1 MKKLVVFSGAG
12 MSAESGINTFR
23 DSDGLW
29 EQYRIEDVA
38 TPQAWARDPELV
50 QRFYNARRKNILEA
64 EPNAA
69 HVLIAELE
77 QDYDVHVITQNI
89 DDLHERAGSSNV
101 IHLHG
106 NIRLAKTSGP
116 DAQSTEEFYPVDGA
130 ELYLNQHFCKAGYPL
145 RPHVV
150 WFGEAVPAYAE
161 AQACIQDADIFV
173 VIGTS
178 LQVYPVAG
186 LIHEIPIA
194 CQAYYLDPKAD
205 QQQLPQQFH
214 KIAQTATQGMQQ
226 LSQLLGNRLLTS
238 QRK

>member
-38 TPQAWARDPELV
+38 TPQAWARDPQLV
-50 QRFYNARRKNILEA
+50 QCFYNARRKNILEA
-64 EPNAA
+64 EPNTA
-69 HVLIAELE
+69 HLQIAQLQ

-89 DDLHERAGSSNV
+89 DDLHERAGSSKV

-116 DAQSTEEFYPVDGA
+116 DAQSTTEFYPVEET
-130 ELYLNQHFCKAGYPL
+130 ELDLNKHFCTAGYPL

-161 AQACIQDADIFV
+161 AQSCVQDADIFV

-186 LIHEIPIA
+186 LIHDIPVS
-194 CQAYYLDPKAD
+194 CQAYYIDPRAD
-205 QQQLPQQFH
+205 QQQLPVQFH
-214 KIAQTATQGMQQ
+214 KITQTATHGMQQ
-226 LSQLLGNRLLTS
+226 LIQLLE
-238 QRK
+238 K

>member
-38 TPQAWARDPELV
+38 TPQAWARDPQLV

-64 EPNAA
+64 EPNTA
-69 HVLIAELE
+69 HLQIAQLQ

-89 DDLHERAGSSNV
+89 DDLHERAGSSKV

-116 DAQSTEEFYPVDGA
+116 DAQSTTEFYPVEET
-130 ELYLNQHFCKAGYPL
+130 ELDLNKHFCTAGYPL

-161 AQACIQDADIFV
+161 AQNCVQDADIFV

-186 LIHEIPIA
+186 LIHDIPA
-194 CQAYYLDPKAD
+194 SCQAYYIDPKAD
-205 QQQLPQQFH
+205 QQQLPVQFH
-214 KIAQTATQGMQQ
+214 KITQTATHGMQQ
-226 LSQLLGNRLLTS
+226 LIQLLE
-238 QRK
+238 K

>member
-38 TPQAWARDPELV
+38 TPQAWARDPQLV

-64 EPNAA
+64 EPNTA
-69 HVLIAELE
+69 HLLIAQLQ

-89 DDLHERAGSSNV
+89 DDLHERAGSSKV

-116 DAQSTEEFYPVDGA
+116 DAQNTTKFYPVEET
-130 ELYLNQHFCKAGYPL
+130 ELDLNKHFCTAGYPL

-161 AQACIQDADIFV
+161 AQNCVQDADIFV

-186 LIHEIPIA
+186 LIHDIPA
-194 CQAYYLDPKAD
+194 SCQAYYIDPKAD
-205 QQQLPQQFH
+205 QQQLPVQFH
-214 KIAQTATQGMQQ
+214 KITQTATDGVQQ
-226 LSQLLGNRLLTS
+226 LIQLLE
-238 QRK
+238 K

>member
-29 EQYRIEDVA
+29 EQYRIEEVA
-38 TPQAWARDPELV
+38 TPEAWAKNPQLV

-64 EPNAA
+64 QPNAA
-69 HVLIAELE
+69 HQVIA
-77 QDYDVHVITQNI
+77 
-89 DDLHERAGSSNV
+89 DLERAGSSKV

-106 NIRLAKTSGP
+106 NIRLAKSSGP
-116 DAQSTEEFYPVDGA
+116 DAQSTTEFYPIEGS
-130 ELYLNQHFCKAGYPL
+130 ELDLNQHFCKAGYPL

-150 WFGEAVPAYAE
+150 WFGEAVPAYE
-161 AQACIQDADIFV
+161 AAQDCVQDADIFV

-186 LIHEIPIA
+186 LIHEIPA
-194 CQAYYLDPKAD
+194 SCQAYYIDPKAE
-205 QQQLPQQFH
+205 QQHLPGQFY
-214 KIAQTATQGMQQ
+214 KIPQNATDGMQT
-226 LSQLLGNRLLTS
+226 LLGLLKS
-238 QRK
+238 GN

>member
-38 TPQAWARDPELV
+38 TPQAWARDPQLV

-64 EPNAA
+64 EPNTA
-69 HVLIAELE
+69 HLLIAQLQ

-89 DDLHERAGSSNV
+89 DDLHERAGSSKV

-116 DAQSTEEFYPVDGA
+116 DAQSTTEFYPVEETGLD
-130 ELYLNQHFCKAGYPL
+130 LNKHFCTAGYPL

-161 AQACIQDADIFV
+161 AQNCVQDADIFV

-186 LIHEIPIA
+186 LIHDIPVS
-194 CQAYYLDPKAD
+194 CQAYYIDPRAD
-205 QQQLPQQFH
+205 QQQLPVQFH
-214 KIAQTATQGMQQ
+214 KITQTATDGVQQ
-226 LSQLLGNRLLTS
+226 LIQLLE
-238 QRK
+238 K

>member
-38 TPQAWARDPELV
+38 TPQAWARDPQLV

-64 EPNAA
+64 EPNTA
-69 HVLIAELE
+69 HLQIAQLQ

-89 DDLHERAGSSNV
+89 DDLHERAGSSKV

-116 DAQSTEEFYPVDGA
+116 DAQSTTQFYPIEET
-130 ELYLNQHFCKAGYPL
+130 ELDLNKHFCTAGYPL

-161 AQACIQDADIFV
+161 AQNCVQDADIFV

-186 LIHEIPIA
+186 LIHDIPVS
-194 CQAYYLDPKAD
+194 CQAYYIDPRAD
-205 QQQLPQQFH
+205 QQQLPVQFH
-214 KIAQTATQGMQQ
+214 KITQTATHGMQQ
-226 LSQLLGNRLLTS
+226 LIQLLE
-238 QRK
+238 K

>member
-38 TPQAWARDPELV
+38 TPQAWARDPQLV

-64 EPNAA
+64 EPNTA
-69 HVLIAELE
+69 HLLIAQLQ

-89 DDLHERAGSSNV
+89 DDLHERAGSSKV

-116 DAQSTEEFYPVDGA
+116 DAQSTTEFYPVEETD
-130 ELYLNQHFCKAGYPL
+130 LDLNKHFCTAGYPL

-161 AQACIQDADIFV
+161 AQNCVQDADIFV

-186 LIHEIPIA
+186 LIHDIPVS
-194 CQAYYLDPKAD
+194 CQAYYIDPRAD
-205 QQQLPQQFH
+205 QQQLPVQFH
-214 KIAQTATQGMQQ
+214 KITQTATHGMQQ
-226 LSQLLGNRLLTS
+226 LIQLLE
-238 QRK
+238 K

>member
-38 TPQAWARDPELV
+38 TPQAWARDPQLV

-64 EPNAA
+64 EPNTA
-69 HVLIAELE
+69 HLQIAQLQ

-89 DDLHERAGSSNV
+89 DDLHERAGSSKV

-116 DAQSTEEFYPVDGA
+116 DAQSTTEFYPVEET
-130 ELYLNQHFCKAGYPL
+130 ELDLNKHFCTAGYPL

-161 AQACIQDADIFV
+161 AQSCVQDADIFV

-186 LIHEIPIA
+186 LIHDIPA
-194 CQAYYLDPKAD
+194 SCQAYYIDPRAD
-205 QQQLPQQFH
+205 QQQLPVQFH
-214 KIAQTATQGMQQ
+214 KITQTATDGVQQ
-226 LSQLLGNRLLTS
+226 LIQLLE
-238 QRK
+238 K

>member
-38 TPQAWARDPELV
+38 TPQAWARDPQLV

-64 EPNAA
+64 EPNTA
-69 HVLIAELE
+69 HLLIAQLQ

-89 DDLHERAGSSNV
+89 DDLHERAGSSKV

-116 DAQSTEEFYPVDGA
+116 DAQSTTEFYPVEETGLD
-130 ELYLNQHFCKAGYPL
+130 LNKHFCTAGYPL

-161 AQACIQDADIFV
+161 AQNCVQDADIFV

-186 LIHEIPIA
+186 LIHDIPA
-194 CQAYYLDPKAD
+194 SCQAYYIDPKAD
-205 QQQLPQQFH
+205 QQQLPVQFH
-214 KIAQTATQGMQQ
+214 KITQTATHGMQQ
-226 LSQLLGNRLLTS
+226 LIQLLE
-238 QRK
+238 K

>member
-38 TPQAWARDPELV
+38 TPQAWARDPQLV
-50 QRFYNARRKNILEA
+50 QCFYNARRKNILEA
-64 EPNAA
+64 EPNTA
-69 HVLIAELE
+69 HLQIAQLQ

-89 DDLHERAGSSNV
+89 DDLHERAGSSKV

-116 DAQSTEEFYPVDGA
+116 DAQSTTEFYPVEET
-130 ELYLNQHFCKAGYPL
+130 ELDLNKHFCTAGYPL

-161 AQACIQDADIFV
+161 AQSCVQDADIFV

-186 LIHEIPIA
+186 LIHDIPVS
-194 CQAYYLDPKAD
+194 CQAYYIDPRAD
-205 QQQLPQQFH
+205 QQQLPVQFH
-214 KIAQTATQGMQQ
+214 KITQTATDGVQQ
-226 LSQLLGNRLLTS
+226 LIQLLE
-238 QRK
+238 K

>member
-12 MSAESGINTFR
+12 MSAESGINTFC

-38 TPQAWARDPELV
+38 TPQAWARDPQLV

-64 EPNAA
+64 EPNTA
-69 HVLIAELE
+69 HLQIAQLQ

-89 DDLHERAGSSNV
+89 DDLHERAGSSKV

-116 DAQSTEEFYPVDGA
+116 DAQSTTEFYPVEET
-130 ELYLNQHFCKAGYPL
+130 ELDLNKHFCTAGYPL

-161 AQACIQDADIFV
+161 AQNCVQDADIFV

-186 LIHEIPIA
+186 LIHDIPA
-194 CQAYYLDPKAD
+194 SCQAYYIDPKAD
-205 QQQLPQQFH
+205 QQQLPVQFH
-214 KIAQTATQGMQQ
+214 KITQTATHGMQQ
-226 LSQLLGNRLLTS
+226 LIQLLE
-238 QRK
+238 K

>member
-38 TPQAWARDPELV
+38 TPQAWARDPQLV

-64 EPNAA
+64 EPNTA
-69 HVLIAELE
+69 HLLIAQLQ

-89 DDLHERAGSSNV
+89 DDLHERAGSSKV

-116 DAQSTEEFYPVDGA
+116 DAQSTTEFYPVEETD
-130 ELYLNQHFCKAGYPL
+130 LDLNKHFCTAGYPL

-161 AQACIQDADIFV
+161 AQNCVQDADIFV

-186 LIHEIPIA
+186 LIHDIPVS
-194 CQAYYLDPKAD
+194 CQAYYIDPRAD
-205 QQQLPQQFH
+205 QQQLPVQFH
-214 KIAQTATQGMQQ
+214 KITQTATDGVQQ
-226 LSQLLGNRLLTS
+226 LIQLLE
-238 QRK
+238 K

>member
-38 TPQAWARDPELV
+38 TPQAWAKDPQLV

-64 EPNAA
+64 EPNTA
-69 HVLIAELE
+69 HLQIAQLQ

-89 DDLHERAGSSNV
+89 DDLHERAGSSKV

-116 DAQSTEEFYPVDGA
+116 DAQSTTEFYPVEETD
-130 ELYLNQHFCKAGYPL
+130 LDLNKHFCTAGYPL

-161 AQACIQDADIFV
+161 AQNCVQDADIFV

-186 LIHEIPIA
+186 LIHDIPA
-194 CQAYYLDPKAD
+194 SCQAYYIDPKAD
-205 QQQLPQQFH
+205 QQQLPVQFH
-214 KIAQTATQGMQQ
+214 KITQTATHGMQQ
-226 LSQLLGNRLLTS
+226 LIQLLE
-238 QRK
+238 K

>member
-38 TPQAWARDPELV
+38 TPQAWARDPQLV
-50 QRFYNARRKNILEA
+50 QCFYNARRKNILEA
-64 EPNAA
+64 EPNTA
-69 HVLIAELE
+69 HLQIAQLQ

-89 DDLHERAGSSNV
+89 DDLHERAGSSKV

-116 DAQSTEEFYPVDGA
+116 DAQSTTEFYPVEETD
-130 ELYLNQHFCKAGYPL
+130 LDLNKHFCTAGYPL

-161 AQACIQDADIFV
+161 AQSCVQDADIFV

-186 LIHEIPIA
+186 LIHDIPVS
-194 CQAYYLDPKAD
+194 CQAYYIDPKAD
-205 QQQLPQQFH
+205 QQQLPVQFH
-214 KIAQTATQGMQQ
+214 KITQTATHGMQQ
-226 LSQLLGNRLLTS
+226 LIQLLE
-238 QRK
+238 K

>member
-38 TPQAWARDPELV
+38 TPQAWARDPQLV

-64 EPNAA
+64 EPNTA
-69 HVLIAELE
+69 HLQIAQLQ
-77 QDYDVHVITQNI
+77 QDYDVYVITQNI
-89 DDLHERAGSSNV
+89 DDLHERAGSSKV

-116 DAQSTEEFYPVDGA
+116 DAQSTTEFYPVEET
-130 ELYLNQHFCKAGYPL
+130 ELDLNKHFCTAGYPL

-161 AQACIQDADIFV
+161 AQNCVQDADIFV

-186 LIHEIPIA
+186 LIHDIPA
-194 CQAYYLDPKAD
+194 SCQAYYIDPKAD
-205 QQQLPQQFH
+205 QQQLPVQFH
-214 KIAQTATQGMQQ
+214 KITQTATHGMQQ
-226 LSQLLGNRLLTS
+226 LIQLLE
-238 QRK
+238 K

>member
-38 TPQAWARDPELV
+38 TPQAWARDPQLV

-64 EPNAA
+64 EPNTA
-69 HVLIAELE
+69 HLQIAQLQ

-89 DDLHERAGSSNV
+89 DDLHERAGSSKV

-116 DAQSTEEFYPVDGA
+116 DAQSTTQFYPVEET
-130 ELYLNQHFCKAGYPL
+130 ELDLNKHFCTAGYPL

-161 AQACIQDADIFV
+161 AQSCVQDADIFV

-186 LIHEIPIA
+186 LIHDIPA
-194 CQAYYLDPKAD
+194 SCQAYYIDPKAD
-205 QQQLPQQFH
+205 QQQLPVQFH
-214 KIAQTATQGMQQ
+214 KITQTATDGVQQ
-226 LSQLLGNRLLTS
+226 LIQLLE
-238 QRK
+238 K

>member
-38 TPQAWARDPELV
+38 TPQAWARDPQLV
-50 QRFYNARRKNILEA
+50 QCFYNARRKNILEA
-64 EPNAA
+64 EPNTA
-69 HVLIAELE
+69 HLQIAQLQ

-89 DDLHERAGSSNV
+89 DDLHERAGSSKV

-116 DAQSTEEFYPVDGA
+116 DAQSTTEFYPVEETD
-130 ELYLNQHFCKAGYPL
+130 LDLNKHFCTAGYPL

-161 AQACIQDADIFV
+161 AQNCVQDADIFV

-186 LIHEIPIA
+186 LIHDIPVS
-194 CQAYYLDPKAD
+194 CQAYYIDPRAD
-205 QQQLPQQFH
+205 QQQLPVQFH
-214 KIAQTATQGMQQ
+214 KITQTATDGVQQ
-226 LSQLLGNRLLTS
+226 LIQLLE
-238 QRK
+238 K

>member
-38 TPQAWARDPELV
+38 TPQAWARDPQLV
-50 QRFYNARRKNILEA
+50 QCFYNARRKNILEA
-64 EPNAA
+64 EPNTA
-69 HVLIAELE
+69 HLQIAQLQ

-89 DDLHERAGSSNV
+89 DDLHERAGSSKV

-116 DAQSTEEFYPVDGA
+116 DAQSTTQFYPVEET
-130 ELYLNQHFCKAGYPL
+130 ELDLNKHFCTAGYPL

-161 AQACIQDADIFV
+161 AQNCVQDADIFV

-186 LIHEIPIA
+186 LIHDIPVS
-194 CQAYYLDPKAD
+194 CQAYYIDPRAD
-205 QQQLPQQFH
+205 QQQLPVQFH
-214 KIAQTATQGMQQ
+214 KITQTATDGVQQ
-226 LSQLLGNRLLTS
+226 LIQLLE
-238 QRK
+238 K